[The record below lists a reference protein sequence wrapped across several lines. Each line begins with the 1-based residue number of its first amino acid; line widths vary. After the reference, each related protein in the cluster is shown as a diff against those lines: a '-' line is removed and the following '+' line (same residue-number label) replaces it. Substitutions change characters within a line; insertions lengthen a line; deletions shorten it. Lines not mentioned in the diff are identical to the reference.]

1 MEPDVMKIESDIDN
15 LDISE
20 SVKMKIK
27 SDMLMQAQQEEQK
40 RKEKDIFN
48 ALRKKEDISLL
59 EEPAMPMPWSLI
71 CKDEVK
77 LIQKLNATLTTKEFG
92 RYSIKTWVL
101 EFSDVFD
108 KNFITDRVG
117 KLSVIYTS
125 TSKPIR
131 EQLTAMGL
139 AEEMKKEE
147 YTWVHL
153 LQHVCM
159 LEH

>member
-1 MEPDVMKIESDIDN
+1 MANANPTSDELPPAWFRLWLAEGKETPKEPEVVKIENDIDN

-27 SDMLMQAQQEEQK
+27 SEMLMQTQQEEQK
-40 RKEKDIFN
+40 RKEKDVFN

-59 EEPAMPMPWSLI
+59 EEPATPMPWSLI

-101 EFSDVFD
+101 KFSDVFD

-117 KLSVIYTS
+117 KLSVI
-125 TSKPIR
+125 
-131 EQLTAMGL
+131 
-139 AEEMKKEE
+139 
-147 YTWVHL
+147 
-153 LQHVCM
+153 
-159 LEH
+159 